1 MIDNNKLGMAPIW
14 GWARLGGTHVL
25 VELCILCVVY
35 FWHLNWFWPDI
46 SGAFSGSI
54 ALHLVTWQ
62 GIDSNWINP
71 LTGLNKPQGW
81 GYVWN
86 GILSGNQTL
95 LEFTPFIE
103 TSIYSGQRISQLA
116 TLITGKCLSQTNAL
130 SQFRSLKLSL
140 WGYPPIG
147 STDDFRI
154 KDSNEC
160 FVAISFTKII
170 PLRVSSHWKHR
181 WFSNQ
186 GLHSI
191 PSYRWR
197 FHFSPWKSNC
207 HWFLAPCSH
216 CSYFCMNLPSEKIK
230 HGNGKFSMEVVQMLC
245 LITGGYI
252 Q

>member
-35 FWHLNWFWPDI
+35 FWHLNWSWPDI

-154 KDSNEC
+154 KDSIVFPLIDDVSIFPLESRI
-160 FVAISFTKII
+160 AIGFWLHVPTAHTFAWTYRPK
-170 PLRVSSHWKHR
+170 K
-181 WFSNQ
+181 SNMAMEN
-186 GLHSI
+186 S
-191 PSYRWR
+191 RWR
-197 FHFSPWKSNC
+197 LSKCYVWLPEATSNSPV
-207 HWFLAPCSH
+207 
-216 CSYFCMNLPSEKIK
+216 Y
-230 HGNGKFSMEVVQMLC
+230 
-245 LITGGYI
+245 
-252 Q
+252 

>member
-1 MIDNNKLGMAPIW
+1 MAPIW
-14 GWARLGGTHVL
+14 GWARLGGIHVL

-35 FWHLNWFWPDI
+35 FWRLNWFWPDI

-54 ALHLVTWQ
+54 ALHLFTWL
-62 GIDSNWINP
+62 GFDSTWINP
-71 LTGLNKPQGW
+71 LTGLNKPQGLGMSEM
-81 GYVWN
+81 GYSLAIKRCWN
-86 GILSGNQTL
+86 FYHIYRNL
-95 LEFTPFIE
+95 LFRVQ
-103 TSIYSGQRISQLA
+103 GISQLA
-116 TLITGKCLSQTNAL
+116 TLITGECLSKTNAL

-147 STDDFRI
+147 STDDFWI
-154 KDSNEC
+154 KDSIVFPC
-160 FVAISFTKII
+160 
-170 PLRVSSHWKHR
+170 
-181 WFSNQ
+181 
-186 GLHSI
+186 I

-216 CSYFCMNLPSEKIK
+216 CSYFCMNLPSEKIT